1 MKYVLYAVLAIVAVL
16 VLLLLVAILRTALMK
31 TKKADYV
38 PNPDPKRTDEYVKK
52 LSEMVQYET
61 ISKRGEVN
69 TEKFLGFHK
78 VLEKLFPTV
87 HEKLEKTEIDGNLL
101 FKWKGKSS
109 EKPILI
115 MSHQDVVEATGDW
128 KYPPFS
134 GEVAEGKVWGRG
146 TSDTKCTVMAF
157 LQAAEELLK
166 EGYTPDC
173 DVYIASSCT
182 EEIGGDGA
190 PKIVDYLDKQGVKL
204 FLVCDEGGGIIQD
217 PMAGIKGNFA
227 MVGVFEK
234 GYGDVKFIARS
245 TGGHA
250 SAPPKN
256 TPIARLSKF
265 VAQVDK
271 KNPFNVE
278 FMPEVEAMFSQ
289 LAPYAG
295 FGLRLIFGNLWL
307 FKPLMKK
314 LLPMISAQAG
324 AMLSTTI
331 AFTMS
336 EGSNG
341 YNVIPQE
348 ASICANMRY
357 IPHQGTDESLEVITN
372 LAKKYDIET
381 EVVYKGYPS
390 PSVDINGEAFK
401 MVETAINECFPGVGC
416 SPYVVTGA
424 TDARFYS
431 KICDSCVRFAPVI
444 YGPEQMKG
452 MHGLDENIECNTL
465 QGAVDFYK
473 KIITMQKR

>member
-1 MKYVLYAVLAIVAVL
+1 MKYVLYVVLAV
-16 VLLLLVAILRTALMK
+16 VAILVILLLAAVIRTALMK

-115 MSHQDVVEATGDW
+115 MSHQDVVEATGEW

-190 PKIVDYLDKQGVKL
+190 PKIVDYLDKQGVRL

-265 VAQVDK
+265 VAAVDK

-278 FMPEVEAMFSQ
+278 FMPEVEAMFSK

-348 ASICANMRY
+348 ASICANMRF
-357 IPHQGTDESLEVITN
+357 IPHQGTDNSLEVITN
-372 LAKKYDIET
+372 LAKKYNIET
-381 EVVYKGYPS
+381 EVVYRGYPS

-401 MVETAINECFPGVGC
+401 MVESAINECFPGVGC

-452 MHGLDENIECNTL
+452 MHGLNENIECNTL
-465 QGAVDFYK
+465 AGAVDFYK

>member
-1 MKYVLYAVLAIVAVL
+1 MKYVLYAVLAVVAIL
-16 VLLLLVAILRTALMK
+16 VFLLLVAVIRTALMK

-61 ISKRGEVN
+61 ISKRGEEN
-69 TEKFLGFHK
+69 IEKFLGFHK

-157 LQAAEELLK
+157 FQAAEELLK

-217 PMAGIKGNFA
+217 PIAGIKGNFA

-278 FMPEVEAMFSQ
+278 FMPEVEAMFSK

-357 IPHQGTDESLEVITN
+357 IPHQGTDESLEVISN

-390 PSVDINGEAFK
+390 PCVDINGEAFK

>member
-1 MKYVLYAVLAIVAVL
+1 MKYVLYVVLAV
-16 VLLLLVAILRTALMK
+16 VAILVILLLAAVIRTALMK

-78 VLEKLFPTV
+78 VLENLFPTV
-87 HEKLEKTEIDGNLL
+87 HEKLEKTDIDGNLL

-115 MSHQDVVEATGDW
+115 MSHQDVVEATGEW

-190 PKIVDYLDKQGVKL
+190 PKIVDYLDKQGVRL

-265 VAQVDK
+265 VAAVDK

-278 FMPEVEAMFSQ
+278 FMPEVEAMFSK

-348 ASICANMRY
+348 ASICANMRF
-357 IPHQGTDESLEVITN
+357 IPHQGTDNSLEVITN
-372 LAKKYDIET
+372 LAKKYNIET
-381 EVVYKGYPS
+381 EVVYRGYPS
-390 PSVDINGEAFK
+390 PSVDINGEASK
-401 MVETAINECFPGVGC
+401 MIESAINECFPGVGC

-452 MHGLDENIECNTL
+452 MHGLNENIECNTL
-465 QGAVDFYK
+465 AGAVDFYK